1 MNKIAVFTNSNS
13 EICDFFDAERFLIF
27 EREAGRWK
35 LVNVAVFKKIGLFA
49 PPLTIKNT
57 KALLPLV
64 GGCDALAGG
73 TIASASVSVFE
84 NAGLNVFEIWSIGDD
99 MFDGI
104 IEYLRDTDTEVVL
117 EDAVVAESLYY

>member
-1 MNKIAVFTNSNS
+1 MNKIAVFTNRNS
-13 EICDFFDAERFLIF
+13 EVCDFFDAERFLIF
-27 EREAGRWK
+27 ERDADRWR

-64 GGCDALAGG
+64 NGCDAIAGG
-73 TIASASVSVFE
+73 TMASVSVSVFE
-84 NAGLNVFEIWSIGDD
+84 SAGLNVFEIWSIGDD

-104 IEYLRDTDTEVVL
+104 IEYLRDTDAEMVM
-117 EDAVVAESLYY
+117 EDAVIAESLCY